1 MLYPIGSAAGGH
13 ASVIVPGLLI
23 AGAGL
28 LAAATVAGAWLA
40 SRRPGP
46 RQIWLGAGA
55 GALLVIAGIHV
66 LPGGGV
72 QGPAGGVWAR
82 GWAGVKVGSFLL
94 GGVAARGGLA

>member
-40 SRRPGP
+40 SRRPGQ
-46 RQIWLGAGA
+46 RQIWVGAAA
-55 GALLVIAGIHV
+55 GALLVIPRELV
-66 LPGGGV
+66 LPDARFQARSAGRWAGGGPGGAV
-72 QGPAGGVWAR
+72 CTFLLAGGGR
-82 GWAGVKVGSFLL
+82 
-94 GGVAARGGLA
+94 RGGR